1 MREFN
6 QMNKKVQVYFC
17 CAYLGNVSKQFLA
30 VSLVSQCWDYNF
42 VIVLQSHARSCRCA
56 STPSRLSL
64 LCWDYNYVI
73 VLHSSAS
80 K

>member
-1 MREFN
+1 MREYN

-30 VSLVSQCWDYNF
+30 ASLVSQCWDYNF

-64 LCWDYNYVI
+64 LCWAYNCI
-73 VLHSSAS
+73 IGLHPAVS